1 MTNVSGRSRDT
12 DALDDPRQTGEMP
25 FLKHLAELRS
35 VLLHSA
41 AACIVGGV
49 GGWWLSPIVME
60 DLITRT
66 VGTAVV
72 LSPLEAFNERIK
84 LALLIGLMIATPYV
98 FYRIWSF
105 VVPGLMKKERSLIL
119 PMAMGSMVM
128 FALGVWGAYVYLLPV
143 VISVMGKFMTPSM
156 RPEIRVSTLL
166 GLLYN
171 LALVSGLVFQ
181 LPLVTTALSAIG
193 LVTPQGLL
201 RHWRYAIV
209 GVFLLTA
216 IITPGDVVTA
226 QIIMGVPM
234 LFLYLLSVGLAWL
247 VVRRRKKAEAAAEEE
262 EDG

>member
-1 MTNVSGRSRDT
+1 VTAGSHDDET
-12 DALDDPRQTGEMP
+12 LDDPRQSGEMP
-25 FLKHLAELRS
+25 FLSHLADLRS

-41 AACIVGGV
+41 AACIVGAI

-60 DLITRT
+60 NLIART

-105 VVPGLMKKERSLIL
+105 VVPGLLKKERSLIL
-119 PMAMGSMVM
+119 PMALGSMVM
-128 FALGVWGAYVYLLPV
+128 FALGVWGAYAYLLPV
-143 VISVMGKFMTPSM
+143 VIQVMGQFMTPSM
-156 RPEIRVSTLL
+156 RPEIRVSTLF

-171 LALVSGLVFQ
+171 LSLASGLVFQ

-209 GVFLLTA
+209 GVFFLTA
-216 IITPGDVVTA
+216 VITPGDMVTA

-234 LFLYLLSVGLAWL
+234 TGLYLLSVGLAWL
-247 VVRRRKKAEAAAEEE
+247 VTRRRKKAEKAAEEE
-262 EDG
+262 NG